1 MYQSSHHLY
10 FFNQQCRV
18 GKCKVILIYKSVA
31 GHLAVLPLYT
41 LVVAFRASVSTLAVG
56 SLTRL
61 PPDWATTWYLKVYLA
76 LLSLN
81 IPKLSDISVVYPL
94 PAAVTPARGM

>member
-1 MYQSSHHLY
+1 M
-10 FFNQQCRV
+10 
-18 GKCKVILIYKSVA
+18 ILIYKSVV
-31 GHLAVLPLYT
+31 GHLTVLSLYT

-61 PPDWATTWYLKVYLA
+61 PPDSTATWYLKVYLA

-81 IPKLSDISVVYPL
+81 LTRLSDISVVYPL
-94 PAAVTPARGM
+94 PAAVTPARSM